1 MPRQRLQPG
10 KWGKIKVCQTGPK
23 KFTAS
28 TYVRDWDGVR
38 REAERSGPSREA
50 AERNL
55 KDHLEQRTAPLADA
69 IIDDK
74 TTLAELFDAW
84 ILTKTG
90 IAEQSVDLYRQVWEL
105 HGKKQIGQLRI
116 REFPTSRAER
126 LLSNLGAE
134 KASTADTMRTVTKG
148 MFALAVR
155 YDVIATNP
163 IREVSRTPSKRK
175 PTRALTAAEFRRAR
189 AAVVEYNQRPGV
201 SGPAPG
207 RLLLAFIDTL
217 MSTGARPNEILALR
231 WHEVDLL
238 GSPPTAEITGK
249 LVDHGRIK
257 GKPVHRQDFRK
268 GDAPAHTVVLPKLA
282 VQALTS
288 LVGDSDLAGM
298 VAEND
303 PDAPVFANRDGGW
316 MSLANLRRSLRAA
329 LPEDLRWIQF
339 KSFRPTV
346 ATVVRD
352 GLSPGDAQAQLSH
365 AKLSTTEAH
374 YFERHTHGPDVRAVL
389 DDFTSNVRD
398 ENTGKIRDSG

>member
-1 MPRQRLQPG
+1 MPRERLRPG
-10 KWGKIKVCQTGPK
+10 KWGKITVRQTGPN
-23 KFTAS
+23 KFTAT
-28 TYVRDWDGVR
+28 TYFRDVDGER
-38 REAERSGPSREA
+38 REVERSGASREA

-55 KDHLEQRTAPLADA
+55 KDHLEQRVAPLAGA
-69 IIDDK
+69 IVDDK

-84 ILTKTG
+84 IGSKTG
-90 IAEQSVDLYRQVWEL
+90 ITEQSADLYRQVWNL
-105 HGKKQIGQLRI
+105 HGKRQIGKLRI

-134 KASTADTMRTVTKG
+134 KASTSDTMRTVMKG
-148 MFALAVR
+148 MLALAVR
-155 YDVIATNP
+155 CDVIATNP
-163 IREVSRTPSKRK
+163 IREVSRAPSKRK
-175 PTRALTAAEFRRAR
+175 PTRALTAAEFQRAR

-207 RLLLAFIDTL
+207 RLLLAFIDVL
-217 MSTGARPNEILALR
+217 MSTGARPNEVLAIR

-268 GDAPAHTVVLPKLA
+268 GDAPAHTVVLPRLA

-298 VAEND
+298 VAERGKD
-303 PDAPVFANRDGGW
+303 QPVFANRDGGW

-352 GLSPGDAQAQLSH
+352 GLGPAEAQAQLSH

-374 YFERHTHGPDVRAVL
+374 YFERHTHGPDVRATL
-389 DDFTSNVRD
+389 DDFTGNVGD
-398 ENTGKIRDSG
+398 ENTGKVRDSG